1 MNRRVSTGRLMR
13 KAAHYDYLRRI
24 MRGPYATYAI
34 VETRHDTGR
43 ESYAIPVPP
52 HFWPDA

>member
-1 MNRRVSTGRLMR
+1 MR